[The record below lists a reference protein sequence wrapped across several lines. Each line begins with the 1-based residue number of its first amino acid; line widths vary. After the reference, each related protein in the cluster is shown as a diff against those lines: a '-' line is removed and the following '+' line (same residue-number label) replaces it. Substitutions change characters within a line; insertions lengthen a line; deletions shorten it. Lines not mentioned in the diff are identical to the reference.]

1 MRAHL
6 VKLSHAAA
14 ALIILGGCLSVV
26 AHAEDPAITNCTWCH
41 GSGAQG
47 YSPAPG
53 LAGQR
58 APYLR
63 GQLLRFRAHG
73 RDAPTS
79 RQYMWSATENLSD
92 GRLRAL
98 ADYFATLTPKP
109 AMDGDATLV
118 MRGRALYQSGLPD
131 ENIVACVACHGP
143 EAQGVG
149 SIPRLGGLS
158 YDYLTR
164 RLTDWKEGYNRDGAT
179 PMPHIAGNLSPD
191 QVHALSSYL
200 SFVRYAGV
208 NK

>member
-6 VKLSHAAA
+6 AKLRYAAA
-14 ALIILGGCLSVV
+14 ALMVLGAGV
-26 AHAEDPAITNCTWCH
+26 AGAARAEDPAITNCTWCH

-47 YSPAPG
+47 YSPAPR

-63 GQLLRFRAHG
+63 GQLLRFRAHR

-79 RQYMWSATENLSD
+79 RQYMWSAADNLSD

-98 ADYFATLTPKP
+98 ADYFATLTSKP

-118 MRGRALYQSGLPD
+118 TRGRAIYQNGLPE
-131 ENIVACVACHGP
+131 ENIAACVACHGP

-149 SIPRLGGLS
+149 LIPGLGGLS
-158 YDYLTR
+158 YGYLTR

-179 PMPHIAGNLSPD
+179 PMPHIAGTLSPD
-191 QVHALSSYL
+191 QVNALSSYL
-200 SFVRYAGV
+200 SFVHHAGAG
-208 NK
+208 K